1 MAAKKQ
7 KTFESALQGL
17 EKIVQE
23 LESGDLSLEQS
34 LEKFEEGMK
43 LSRFCTEK
51 LTETERRISILTRET
66 DGLFTE
72 KSFPVDEDDELA

>member
-7 KTFESALQGL
+7 KTFESALQDL
-17 EKIVQE
+17 EKIVQK

-43 LSRFCTEK
+43 LCRFCNEK
-51 LTETERRISILTRET
+51 LTETERRIAVLTREA
-66 DGLFTE
+66 DGVFTE
-72 KSFPVDEDDELA
+72 KPFAADPEDEII